1 MLPNRVKLRVKL
13 RVNLIN
19 IHLTA
24 LQDKSVMEVIIETGS
39 EQAVGLNFKQ
49 CVTCYSFS
57 HLNSSHLLFL
67 IQ

>member
-1 MLPNRVKLRVKL
+1 MLPNRVKLRA
-13 RVNLIN
+13 NLIN

-39 EQAVGLNFKQ
+39 EQAAGLNFKQ

-57 HLNSSHLLFL
+57 HLN
-67 IQ
+67 